1 MMNSAF
7 EWKHLDFSDPASDR
21 WVRRESGV
29 NPLVADA
36 LLDEDSRPR
45 AFQAD
50 DGVLVILRGVNLN
63 PGSEIEDMISV
74 RIFLE
79 KDRVI
84 STSRRKL
91 KSLEKIRTAMESGEG
106 PESPGAFLVQ
116 LIDTL
121 SDYISDAL
129 DEIELS
135 LESAE
140 DSVDDSSRHVRNS
153 PFSVSRRQIARIRRY
168 MAPQRE
174 AIDLLSRLQGD
185 FMQDDD
191 RIALREQANRI
202 TLILENLDL
211 ARERAMVDHEEFL
224 AILAHKQNEKMLL
237 LSIIAAIFLPLAFL
251 TGLMGMNVGGLPG
264 LEYGGAFWVL
274 VILMTVL
281 AGLILWAF
289 KKRHWL

>member
-1 MMNSAF
+1 MKNTAF

-21 WVRRESGV
+21 WVRQEGGV
-29 NPLVADA
+29 DPLVADA
-36 LLDEDSRPR
+36 LLDQDSRPR
-45 AFQAD
+45 ALQAD

-79 KDRVI
+79 KDRII

-91 KSLEKIRTAMESGEG
+91 KSLEKIRTAMESGQG
-106 PESPGAFLVQ
+106 PETPAAFLVQ

-129 DEIELS
+129 EEIELS

-140 DSVDDSSRHVRNS
+140 DSIDGSSSLVRNS

-174 AIDLLSRLQGD
+174 AIDLLSRLQGE
-185 FMQDDD
+185 FMGDDD
-191 RIALREQANRI
+191 RIRLREQANRI

-264 LEYGGAFWVL
+264 LEYQGAFWVL
-274 VILMTVL
+274 VVLMAVM
-281 AGLILWAF
+281 AVLILWAF
-289 KKRHWL
+289 RRRHWL